1 MVSCPTDDDTTAR
14 TPDPMADPFA
24 FACAYARAAGY
35 GNNVA
40 RLILPRASGCPSL
53 TEGAA

>member
-24 FACAYARAAGY
+24 FARAYARAAGY

-40 RLILPRASGCPSL
+40 RLILHRASGDPSL

>member
-1 MVSCPTDDDTTAR
+1 MVSCATDDDTTAR

-24 FACAYARAAGY
+24 FAREYARAAGY

-40 RLILPRASGCPSL
+40 RLILPRALGGPSR
-53 TEGAA
+53 TESAA